1 MNPSLWYNQET
12 FTIKPFED
20 DIDTMRMKKNTKQR
34 LPLTVLMLV
43 VMLAVAFSGCGKKAK
58 DYNVVLIVIDT
69 LRSDHLPFYGYD
81 RGTAPFLTELSKQSI
96 VFENAFS
103 ASSWTSPATAS
114 IFTSMYP
121 YQHGVLMGL
130 LAIRNA
136 QKVDPNLE
144 INRIPPE
151 IETIAEVMKK
161 NGYQTYGAADNLNI
175 DDRQGFTQGF
185 DKFRTYMY
193 RQAPNLNEV
202 VTKWHKK
209 LTGGGKYFLYLHYM
223 EPHAPYHPREPWFG
237 KYKESTEDSATQQ
250 VLQQGLSEALT
261 EKRVTRIAAYDS
273 EINFVDQHI
282 KELYQLFKWNQNTV
296 IVVTADHGEGLW
308 DHGLMAHGKTLYREE
323 IQVPLMIYLPQTENR
338 PGKKIS
344 VNVSTLDIVPTIRD
358 ILNLDKGETDEG
370 LSLTPLI
377 NNDKIAKDHPLNNRD
392 LFSHLWVKTDE
403 KDPVEWKSSI
413 YKTWH
418 YMMKM
423 PDSRHIYSL
432 LTDFREQENLWA
444 NAKKTA
450 MELEKR
456 FNAFMKT
463 CRKFKQQTTKYKQDK
478 KETDKLKS
486 LGYVQ

>member
-1 MNPSLWYNQET
+1 MKIN
-12 FTIKPFED
+12 I
-20 DIDTMRMKKNTKQR
+20 MRK
-34 LPLTVLMLV
+34 LPLAAML
-43 VMLAVAFSGCGKKAK
+43 LALILASVFFGCGKKVK

-81 RGTAPFLTELSKQSI
+81 RNTAPFLQELAGQSV

-144 INRIPPE
+144 INRIPAE

-161 NGYQTYGAADNLNI
+161 NGYITYGAADNLNI
-175 DDRQGFTQGF
+175 DNRQGFTQGF

-193 RQAPNLNEV
+193 RQAPNLNDV
-202 VTKWHKK
+202 VKKWHKK

-223 EPHAPYHPREPWFG
+223 EPHAPYHPREPWFTQ
-237 KYKESTEDSATQQ
+237 YKESTSDSATLRVQQ
-250 VLQQGLSEALT
+250 QRLSETLT

-282 KELYQLFKWNQNTV
+282 KELYELYNWDRNTL
-296 IVVTADHGEGLW
+296 IVVTSDHGEGLW

-323 IQVPLMIYLPQTENR
+323 IQVPLIFYFPQTEDR
-338 PGKKIS
+338 SGKRIS
-344 VNVSTLDIVPTIRD
+344 VNVSTLDILPTIRD

-377 NNDKIAKDHPLNNRD
+377 NKEKIARDHQLNNRD
-392 LFSHLWVKTDE
+392 LFSHLWVKTAE
-403 KDPVEWKSSI
+403 AEPVEWRSSI

-418 YMMKM
+418 FMMKM
-423 PDSRHIYSL
+423 PDSRHLYSL
-432 LTDFREQENLWA
+432 LTDPREQENLWA
-444 NAKKTA
+444 NAMKTA

-456 FNAFMKT
+456 FNAFLKT
-463 CRKFKQQTTKYKQDK
+463 CRKFKQQTTKYKQNK